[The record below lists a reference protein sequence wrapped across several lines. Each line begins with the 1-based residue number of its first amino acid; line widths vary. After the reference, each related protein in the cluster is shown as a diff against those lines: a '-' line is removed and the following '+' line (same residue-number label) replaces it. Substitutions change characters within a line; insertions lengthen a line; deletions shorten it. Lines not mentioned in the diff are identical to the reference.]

1 MPRERSSA
9 APLGGRLLAPGLLLS
24 VLVAGWSPA
33 GEDPVRQA
41 PRERPHFDAREHP
54 VEYAGPGREE
64 PPPDGLTEVRV
75 AYFGPDAPDHPTGGD
90 LWLAAS
96 LAVEEV
102 NAAGGCRG
110 LPLRLL
116 PAWSENPWG
125 TGISRLARMAYDD
138 GVWAIIGSI
147 DGASTHL
154 AEQVV
159 AKARLSLINPAGA
172 DSSVNL
178 ANVPWIFSCLPA
190 DDVQS
195 AVLGEAI
202 SADVAGGPIT
212 LLSATDHDSR
222 HMATELKRYLAGAG
236 KALAHHLEFPPG
248 SGDPEALAQSVAA
261 TRPRAV
267 VILAGP
273 VESARVLGRIRAS
286 LPGAAFY
293 GGPAMGRRAFIER
306 AGDAGEGV
314 LFPHP
319 CEFSAGA
326 GGFAETFSDRFGA
339 PPDCAAAQ
347 TYDAVHLTAAAVN
360 AAGLNRARI
369 RDALEALS
377 PWKGVAGEI
386 RWGALG
392 QNDRAVRMATIR
404 EGRVAA
410 LDSPLPAPP

>member
-1 MPRERSSA
+1 
-9 APLGGRLLAPGLLLS
+9 
-24 VLVAGWSPA
+24 
-33 GEDPVRQA
+33 
-41 PRERPHFDAREHP
+41 
-54 VEYAGPGREE
+54 
-64 PPPDGLTEVRV
+64 VRV
-75 AYFGPDAPDHPTGGD
+75 AYFGPDDPAHATGGD

-96 LAVEEV
+96 LAVEEI

-190 DDVQS
+190 DDIQS
-195 AVLGEAI
+195 AVLAEAITAGEGGEAI
-202 SADVAGGPIT
+202 T
-212 LLSATDHDSR
+212 LVSATDHDSR
-222 HMATELKRYLAGAG
+222 HTAAELKRYLAQRGE
-236 KALAHHLEFPPG
+236 ALPHHLEFHPG
-248 SGDPEALAQSVAA
+248 SGDPDELAGSVAA
-261 TRPRAV
+261 TRPRSV

-273 VESARVLGRIRAS
+273 VESARVLRAIRAS
-286 LPGAAFY
+286 LPGATFY
-293 GGPAMGRRAFIER
+293 GGSAMGRRAFIER
-306 AGDAGEGV
+306 AGPSREGV

-319 CEFSAGA
+319 CDPSTGTSS
-326 GGFAETFSDRFGA
+326 FATAFSDRFGA

-347 TYDAVHLTAAAVN
+347 TYDAIHLTAAAIN
-360 AAGLNRARI
+360 AAGLNRAQI

-386 RWGALG
+386 RWGSLG
-392 QNDRAVRMATIR
+392 QNDRTVRMATIR
-404 EGRVAA
+404 EGRVATWESS
-410 LDSPLPAPP
+410 LSVRPSPAPSEDPPH